1 MKLKSGKYRV
11 KKLSNAYKAF
21 QRKGISEFMIEIKMF
36 KQTDFKDYTFIE
48 GFPGAGLV
56 GPMAISYMID
66 KLQMKYVGY
75 LESPNF
81 PPLVSIH
88 KSEAMP
94 PIRVYVAEKEKLVT
108 IFAEFAITIDL
119 VAEMSKTVYEFI
131 KTNNMAK
138 IYSIGGIP
146 AQNESDKTPF
156 VISSNGQTAKLAQDN
171 GLKPVEE
178 GVATGVSALL
188 LMRSVMDKISDTNIM
203 VPVQQ
208 GIIDPMYAEIAVQSL
223 NKLMKLNIDVG
234 ELDKEAKMVEA
245 KIKTLINKHKES
257 LESHKKAIDDSGPSM
272 YA

>member
-1 MKLKSGKYRV
+1 
-11 KKLSNAYKAF
+11 
-21 QRKGISEFMIEIKMF
+21 MIEIKLF
-36 KQTDFKDYTFIE
+36 KEMNFKGYTFIE

-56 GPMAISYMID
+56 GPMTISYIID

-75 LESPNF
+75 LESERF

-94 PIRVYVAEKEKLVT
+94 PIRVYVAEKEKIVT

-119 VAEMSKTVYEFI
+119 VVELTQVVYAFI
-131 KTNNMAK
+131 RQNGITSV
-138 IYSIGGIP
+138 YSIGGIP
-146 AQNESDKTPF
+146 SQGESDKTPF
-156 VISSNGQTAKLAQDN
+156 VIASGISTTKIAQDT
-171 GLKPVEE
+171 GMKPVDE

-188 LMRSVMDKISDTNIM
+188 LMKSAMDKVQDINIM

-208 GIIDPMYAEIAVQSL
+208 NIIDPIYAEIAIQAL
-223 NKLMKLNIDVG
+223 NKLMKLNIDVT

-245 KIKTLINKHKES
+245 KVKALMAKHKES
-257 LESHKKAIDDSGPSM
+257 HENYKKSVDDTGPQM